1 MSNVKYALM
10 NKNRVVLDF
19 LYDIETHHIVKI
31 PALYDN
37 RYKPPAVI
45 GIKGISQPS
54 KSKRKG
60 MFLAV
65 FSFPIYNKQ
74 VSNRPGVAHTMKKRS

>member
-37 RYKPPAVI
+37 RYTPPAVI
-45 GIKGISQPS
+45 GIKGNITTIEEQKERHVSCS
-54 KSKRKG
+54 
-60 MFLAV
+60 FF
-65 FSFPIYNKQ
+65 FSNLQ
-74 VSNRPGVAHTMKKRS
+74 